1 VQRCAILISLSGFKA
16 SMVPYVCECIQIL
29 RKHYPGR
36 LGVAC
41 LYNTPPYWYPFWR
54 IFCGLFDEEI
64 MSKVG
69 AALPCLLCL
78 NRPPPHIFLVPLLA
92 HLLRALR

>member
-1 VQRCAILISLSGFKA
+1 
-16 SMVPYVCECIQIL
+16 MVPYVCECIQIL

-64 MSKVG
+64 MSKVCAELTPRRG
-69 AALPCLLCL
+69 PV
-78 NRPPPHIFLVPLLA
+78 RH
-92 HLLRALR
+92 RAPTSTQSP